1 MSPFVFMMLDGVST
15 NCSLVLKAKLTQFS
29 VFDIAR
35 KEFAQSIGIDCA
47 IELKPLLGCVL

>member
-35 KEFAQSIGIDCA
+35 KEFTQSIGIDCA